1 MKNVKKIIVTAV
13 VGLSLMG
20 CMKPYDKP
28 EYVTVET
35 DETAFVLPLEGDTGS
50 QAKFASA
57 KFLEEHKVAE
67 KRIQISHRWSQ
78 TGRMN
83 DDGEWIGTAK
93 VIKVKR
99 APITRE
105 WTAEG
110 KTGTAAQDQAIWVE
124 SQDSVGFSMGFTV
137 TAYIKEEDTA
147 TFLYWYPAGSLADV
161 MDKEVRARVQKSVG
175 EVAARYPLDQLRTKK
190 AEMQDAAVKDVTD
203 FFKNRGIT
211 VTTVAMF
218 GGMTYENK
226 AIQEAIDKTFI
237 AQQEKVNSAAAFDAQ
252 QKKNDTIALAAEGEA
267 KAILTRRKAEADGI
281 RMVNEATQAVGP
293 NYLSL
298 KQLDIEQTRLERW
311 NGQYPTYYMGS
322 GLGLSE
328 KPTLLLSVPAP
339 ATAPSAPSAAAQTAA
354 KNPK

>member
-20 CMKPYDKP
+20 CMKPRHKP

-78 TGRMN
+78 TGCMN

-175 EVAARYPLDQLRTKK
+175 EVAARYPRT
-190 AEMQDAAVKDVTD
+190 
-203 FFKNRGIT
+203 
-211 VTTVAMF
+211 
-218 GGMTYENK
+218 
-226 AIQEAIDKTFI
+226 
-237 AQQEKVNSAAAFDAQ
+237 NSAPRRPRCRMQ
-252 QKKNDTIALAAEGEA
+252 PLRMSPISSRIVALP
-267 KAILTRRKAEADGI
+267 LRRL
-281 RMVNEATQAVGP
+281 RCSAV
-293 NYLSL
+293 
-298 KQLDIEQTRLERW
+298 
-311 NGQYPTYYMGS
+311 
-322 GLGLSE
+322 
-328 KPTLLLSVPAP
+328 
-339 ATAPSAPSAAAQTAA
+339 
-354 KNPK
+354 